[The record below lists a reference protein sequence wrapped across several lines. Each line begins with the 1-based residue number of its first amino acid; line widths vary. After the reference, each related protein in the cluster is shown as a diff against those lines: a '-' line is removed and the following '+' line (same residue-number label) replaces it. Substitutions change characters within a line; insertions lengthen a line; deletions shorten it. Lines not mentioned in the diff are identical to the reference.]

1 MLEGRIYENPQ
12 QWPIFTPIEAS
23 GLFAIHFNRTS
34 GLILCTSKTL
44 IMMSKKNQNSEAS
57 ITICYHIKKLGH
69 FNHGQRTVKML
80 VSILVNSDPNN
91 SSAKEIS
98 PSRSSVKICYK
109 IEKLKNNNQTLR
121 LKPDY

>member
-1 MLEGRIYENPQ
+1 
-12 QWPIFTPIEAS
+12 
-23 GLFAIHFNRTS
+23 
-34 GLILCTSKTL
+34 
-44 IMMSKKNQNSEAS
+44 
-57 ITICYHIKKLGH
+57 
-69 FNHGQRTVKML
+69 ML

-121 LKPDY
+121 LKPGC